1 MLKRSK
7 RQKKKTN
14 KFDKIGKNKFI
25 YISFIK
31 QFFFILRQLFLALLF
46 ILSYFLR
53 RVLGNK

>member
-7 RQKKKTN
+7 CQKKKTN

-31 QFFFILRQLFLALLF
+31 QFFL
-46 ILSYFLR
+46 Y
-53 RVLGNK
+53 

>member
-31 QFFFILRQLFLALLF
+31 QFFL
-46 ILSYFLR
+46 Y
-53 RVLGNK
+53 